1 MKLTH
6 TLFLIRTVNSFGWSA
21 AMPFFAIYLE
31 VERGVGLGV
40 IGAAYLV
47 SGLLSLCGQL
57 LGGWFTDLFGSKSVM
72 LTGYTSSIV
81 SSTLMAYMLW
91 AKFNVLPIIL
101 LYVGFSFFRALSNPA
116 TSALI
121 ASQKQRTQIASGFSL
136 QTMGGNIGFGLGPAA
151 GGILSERLGYPSVF
165 ALSALAASTA
175 LALAL
180 VLIRFDELPRTD
192 LRVRGGSKPKL
203 SGLLPKGKETLGFL
217 GVVVVLFYV
226 DGSLYTPL
234 SLYSAGFIHLS
245 NQEIGLLFTTN
256 GLLIAVLQLP
266 LIQLLERSGWINYA
280 PTLSAILMASAYI
293 AVANTH
299 SFEAYIVAMAVATV
313 GEILLTV
320 PTQLMITA
328 LSGPSNRGAYQ
339 GYYSAATSTGRTLAS
354 FITPITFLV
363 FNPPSHA
370 WYVVGIVSIVGGI
383 AHLAVHG
390 GIERTESY
398 PEETARNPK

>member
-6 TLFLIRTVNSFGWSA
+6 TLFVIRTVNSFGWSA
-21 AMPFFAIYLE
+21 AMPFFAIYIE

-72 LTGYTSSIV
+72 LAGYTSSIL

-91 AKFNVLPIIL
+91 VKLNVLPIII
-101 LYVGFSFFRALSNPA
+101 LYVVFSFFRALSNPA

-121 ASQKQRTQIASGFSL
+121 ASQKQRTEIASGFSL

-151 GGILSERLGYPSVF
+151 GGVLSERLGYPVVF
-165 ALSALAASTA
+165 ALSAIAASTA
-175 LALAL
+175 LVLAL
-180 VLIRFDELPRTD
+180 GLIRFDELPRTE
-192 LRVRGGSKPKL
+192 LSVEHGKPKL
-203 SGLLPKGKETLGFL
+203 SGLLPTGKETLGFL
-217 GVVVVLFYV
+217 GVVIVLFYV
-226 DGSLYTPL
+226 DGCLYTPL

-245 NQEIGLLFTTN
+245 NQDIGLLFTTN
-256 GLLIAVLQLP
+256 GLLIAALQLP
-266 LIQLLERSGWINYA
+266 LIRILERNGWITYA
-280 PTLSAILMASAYI
+280 PILSAILMASAYI
-293 AVANTH
+293 TIANTR
-299 SFEAYIVAMAVATV
+299 SFEPFIVAMGVATV

-320 PTQLMITA
+320 PMQLMITA
-328 LSGPSNRGAYQ
+328 LSSPSNRGAYQ

-363 FNPPSHA
+363 FNPPSYA
-370 WYVVGIVSIVGGI
+370 WYMVSTVSIAGGI
-383 AHLAVHG
+383 AHLAVRRWV
-390 GIERTESY
+390 EYKESY
-398 PEETARNPK
+398 PEKTLRSPK

>member
-1 MKLTH
+1 
-6 TLFLIRTVNSFGWSA
+6 
-21 AMPFFAIYLE
+21 MPFFAVYLE

-57 LGGWFTDLFGSKSVM
+57 LGGWFTDLFGSKRVM
-72 LTGYTSSIV
+72 LTGYTLSIV
-81 SSTLMAYMLW
+81 YSTLMAYMLW
-91 AKFNVLPIIL
+91 AKFNVLTIIL

-121 ASQKQRTQIASGFSL
+121 ASQKQRTQISSGFSL

-151 GGILSERLGYPSVF
+151 GGVISERLGYPWVF
-165 ALSALAASTA
+165 ALSSLAASTA
-175 LALAL
+175 LVLAL
-180 VLIRFDELPRTD
+180 SLIRFDELPRTD
-192 LRVRGGSKPKL
+192 LRVRGDGRPKL
-203 SGLLPKGKETLGFL
+203 SSLLPTAKETLGFL

-245 NQEIGLLFTTN
+245 NQDIGLLFTIN
-256 GLLIAVLQLP
+256 GLEIAMLQLP
-266 LIQLLERSGWINYA
+266 LIRLLERRGWINYA
-280 PTLSAILMASAYI
+280 PTLSAILMAAAYI
-293 AVANTH
+293 VVANTH
-299 SFEAYIVAMAVATV
+299 SFEAYIAAMATATL

-320 PTQLMITA
+320 PTQLTITA
-328 LSGPSNRGAYQ
+328 LSDPSNRGAYQ

-363 FNPPSHA
+363 FDPPSHA
-370 WYVVGIVSIVGGI
+370 WYVVCMVSIAGGM
-383 AHLAVHG
+383 AHLVVHRE
-390 GIERTESY
+390 IKRKESY
-398 PEETARNPK
+398 HEEAAQNSK